1 MTSRTATAAA
11 LPEHREVA
19 LSGSSRA
26 MDPPRIGEV
35 RASFL
40 QLAERFVPA
49 EATDVR
55 VTYVVALDGHTPTTI
70 QVADGRCLVSPG
82 EPPHHDARLH
92 TDPGTWLDMVAGRV
106 DGIRAFTS
114 GRLQVQGDLQL
125 AVQLETM
132 FTPGPAAHRRLLT
145 RTTPVRGT
153 QIASW
158 IGGEGAPVVLIHG
171 LAASKVTFVPTLDDL
186 ADDHHV
192 HAIDLPG
199 FGRSGKPLPAG
210 RRYSAPWFADRVVE
224 YLDAHGLRDAYL
236 VGNSMGGRVAAEVA
250 LRHPDRVRGLM
261 GLGAAVAF
269 DEWQLARPLL
279 KLLRWQWAAG
289 VPVRLPSRLLHRGIL
304 EMFHDPARVP
314 SENIR
319 AAVDEA
325 QHYLRDPG
333 YRMAVAASA
342 RGLVTDRCYGR
353 TGYWDRLVDLQ
364 VPSLW
369 LYGRSDPLV
378 SHRYGARVADT
389 LPGAEVEVW
398 DDLGHVPQFEL
409 PDRTHAL
416 LRRFIARTEAG
427 R

>member
-1 MTSRTATAAA
+1 MTRRVAAA
-11 LPEHREVA
+11 LPTDLDDA
-19 LSGSSRA
+19 
-26 MDPPRIGEV
+26 RIAAGRGEV

-49 EATDVR
+49 EARGVD
-55 VTYVVALDGHTPTTI
+55 VTYVVDLEGHAPTTI
-70 QVADGRCLVSPG
+70 QVAGGRCLLSPG

-92 TDPGTWLDMVAGRV
+92 TDAATWLDIVAGRV
-106 DGIRAFTS
+106 DGIRAFTT
-114 GRLQVQGDLQL
+114 GRLQVRGDLQH

-132 FTPGPAAHRRLLT
+132 FTTGPEAT
-145 RTTPVRGT
+145 RTTRTRTTRVRGT
-153 QIASW
+153 EIASW
-158 IGGEGAPVVLIHG
+158 VSGAGTPVVLIHG

-199 FGRSGKPLPAG
+199 FGRSGKPLPVG
-210 RRYSAPWFADRVVE
+210 RRYTAAWFADRVVE
-224 YLDAHGLRDAYL
+224 YLDAHGLADAYL
-236 VGNSMGGRVAAEVA
+236 VGNSMGGRIATEVA
-250 LRHPDRVRGLM
+250 LTHPGRVRGVV

-279 KLLRWQWAAG
+279 RLLRWQWAGG
-289 VPVRLPSRLLHRGIL
+289 VPVRIPPSVLHRGIR
-304 EMFHDPARVP
+304 EMFHDPSRVP
-314 SENIR
+314 AENIR

-325 QHYLRDPG
+325 QNYLRDPG
-333 YRMAVAASA
+333 YRMAVVAAT
-342 RGLVTDRCYGR
+342 RGLVTDPTYGR
-353 TGYWDRLVDLQ
+353 RGYWDRLVDLQ

-389 LPGAEVEVW
+389 LPHAEVEVW

-409 PDRTHAL
+409 PERTHARI
-416 LRRFIARTEAG
+416 RRFLGTVEAG

>member
-1 MTSRTATAAA
+1 MTEATANATLPRSIAA
-11 LPEHREVA
+11 SAVPGVA
-19 LSGSSRA
+19 
-26 MDPPRIGEV
+26 EV

-40 QLAERFVPA
+40 QLAERFLPS
-49 EATDVR
+49 EANGLD
-55 VTYVVALDGHTPTTI
+55 VTYVVALEGFTPYTVQI
-70 QVADGRCLVSPG
+70 ARGRCLVSPG
-82 EPPHHDARLH
+82 EPPAHDARLH
-92 TDPGTWLDMVAGRV
+92 TDADTWLDIVAGRL
-106 DGIRAFTS
+106 DGIRAFTT
-114 GRLQVQGDLQL
+114 GRLQVRGDLQL

-132 FTPGPAAHRRLLT
+132 FRPGAEATRRL
-145 RTTPVRGT
+145 RTHRTAVRGT
-153 QIASW
+153 DIASW
-158 IGGEGAPVVLIHG
+158 VGGTGTPVVLIHG

-210 RRYSAPWFADRVVE
+210 RRYTAPWFAARVVE
-224 YLDAHGLRDAYL
+224 YLDAHGIADAYL
-236 VGNSMGGRVAAEVA
+236 VGNSMGGRIAAEVA
-250 LRHPDRVRGLM
+250 LTRPDRVRGLV

-269 DEWQLARPLL
+269 DEWQLAAPLL
-279 KLLRWQWAAG
+279 RLVRWQWAAG
-289 VPVRLPSRLLHRGIL
+289 IPVRLPSSLLHRGVSD
-304 EMFHDPARVP
+304 MFHDPSRVP
-314 SENIR
+314 AENIR

-325 QHYLRDPG
+325 QNYLRDPG

-353 TGYWDRLVDLQ
+353 RGYWERLVGLE

-378 SHRYGARVADT
+378 SHRYGARVRDV
-389 LPGAEVEVW
+389 LPHAEVEIW

-409 PDRTHAL
+409 PDRTHEL
-416 LRRFIARTEAG
+416 IRGFFARTEAG

>member
-1 MTSRTATAAA
+1 MTRRTAAA
-11 LPEHREVA
+11 TLP
-19 LSGSSRA
+19 GT
-26 MDPPRIGEV
+26 PPRLRVPPEVSDV

-49 EATDVR
+49 EARGVDVA
-55 VTYVVALDGHTPTTI
+55 YVVELDDGAAYTI

-82 EPPHHDARLH
+82 EPAEHDARLR
-92 TDPGTWLDMVAGRV
+92 TDPATWLDIVAGRV
-106 DGIRAFTS
+106 DGIRAFTT
-114 GRLQVQGDLQL
+114 GRLRVRGDLQQ

-132 FTPGPAAHRRLLT
+132 FSRGPEATRELRT
-145 RTTPVRGT
+145 RTTAVKGT

-158 IGGEGAPVVLIHG
+158 VGGQGVPVVLIHG

-210 RRYSAPWFADRVVE
+210 RRYTPGWFADRLVE
-224 YLDAHGLRDAYL
+224 YLDAHGLDDAHL
-236 VGNSMGGRVAAEVA
+236 VGNSMGGRIATEVA
-250 LRHPDRVRGLM
+250 LRYPERVRGVV

-269 DEWQLARPLL
+269 DEWQPARPLL
-279 KLLRWQWAAG
+279 KLVRWQWAAG
-289 VPVRLPSRLLHRGIL
+289 VPVRVPSSLLERGVA
-304 EMFHDPARVP
+304 EMFHDPSRVP
-314 SENIR
+314 AENIR

-325 QHYLRDPG
+325 RLYLRDPG
-333 YRMAVAASA
+333 YRMAVAAST
-342 RGLVTDRCYGR
+342 RGLVTDRTYGR
-353 TGYWDRLVDLQ
+353 RGFWDRLAGLR

-378 SHRYGARVADT
+378 SHRYGRRVADV

-409 PDRTHAL
+409 PGRTHAL
-416 LRRFIARTEAG
+416 VRRFLDRTEAG

>member
-1 MTSRTATAAA
+1 MTRRTATPA
-11 LPEHREVA
+11 LPTRPGTIAARPEVA
-19 LSGSSRA
+19 
-26 MDPPRIGEV
+26 DV

-40 QLAERFVPA
+40 QLAERFLPA
-49 EATDVR
+49 EAAGVD
-55 VTYVVALDGHTPTTI
+55 VTYVVALDGFTAYTLH
-70 QVADGRCLVSPG
+70 VADGRCLVSPG
-82 EPPHHDARLH
+82 EPAHADARLH
-92 TDPGTWLDMVAGRV
+92 TDAGTWLDIVTGRI
-106 DGIRAFTS
+106 DGIRAFTT
-114 GRLQVQGDLQL
+114 GRLRVRGDLQL

-132 FTPGPAAHRRLLT
+132 FATGPDAT
-145 RTTPVRGT
+145 RQLRTHTTHVKGT
-153 QIASW
+153 RIASW
-158 IGGEGAPVVLIHG
+158 VGGTGTPVVLVHG

-186 ADDHHV
+186 ADDHQV

-210 RRYSAPWFADRVVE
+210 HRYTAPWFADRLVE
-224 YLDAHGLRDAYL
+224 YLDAHGLDDAYL
-236 VGNSMGGRVAAEVA
+236 IGNSMGGRIATEVA
-250 LRHPDRVRGLM
+250 LRHPTRVRGLV

-269 DEWQLARPLL
+269 DEWQLLRPLL

-289 VPVRLPSRLLHRGIL
+289 VPVRLPTSLLQRGVT
-304 EMFHDPARVP
+304 EMFHDPSRVP
-314 SENIR
+314 AENIR

-325 QHYLRDPG
+325 RLYLRDPG

-353 TGYWDRLVDLQ
+353 RGFWDRLVDLE

-378 SHRYGARVADT
+378 SHRYGTRVADI
-389 LPGAEVEVW
+389 LPNAEVEVW

-416 LRRFIARTEAG
+416 VRRFLARTEAG

>member
-1 MTSRTATAAA
+1 MTRATATTATA
-11 LPEHREVA
+11 LPDHRPS
-19 LSGSSRA
+19 LRRDRLG
-26 MDPPRIGEV
+26 DV

-40 QLAERFVPA
+40 QLAERFVPQEA
-49 EATDVR
+49 EGVR
-55 VTYVVALDGHTPTTI
+55 VTYVVALDGCPPYTI

-82 EPPHHDARLH
+82 EPDDHDARLH
-92 TDPGTWLDMVAGRV
+92 ADPDTWLDIVAGRV
-106 DGIRAFTS
+106 DGMRAFTT
-114 GRLQVQGDLQL
+114 GRLQVRGDLQD

-132 FTPGPAAHRRLLT
+132 FAPGPEASRRL
-145 RTTPVRGT
+145 RSHTTSVRGT
-153 QIASW
+153 EISSW
-158 IGGEGAPVVLIHG
+158 VGGEGVPVVLIHG

-210 RRYSAPWFADRVVE
+210 RRYTAAWFADRVVE
-224 YLDAHGLRDAYL
+224 YLDAHGLHDAYL
-236 VGNSMGGRVAAEVA
+236 VGNSMGGRVAAEVG
-250 LRHPDRVRGLM
+250 LRHPTRVRGIA

-279 KLLRWQWAAG
+279 KLVRWQWAAG
-289 VPVRLPSRLLHRGIL
+289 VPVRLPASLLHRGVS
-304 EMFHDPARVP
+304 EMFHDASRVP

-325 QHYLRDPG
+325 QNYLRDPG

-342 RGLVTDRCYGR
+342 RGLVTDPCYGR
-353 TGYWDRLVDLQ
+353 NGFWERLTDLQ

-389 LPGAEVEVW
+389 LPSAEVEVW

-409 PDRTHAL
+409 PQRTHAL
-416 LRRFIARTEAG
+416 LRRFLARTEAG

>member
-1 MTSRTATAAA
+1 MTRRTSNAT
-11 LPEHREVA
+11 LPERPATIVA
-19 LSGSSRA
+19 PDMAG
-26 MDPPRIGEV
+26 V

-40 QLAERFVPA
+40 QLAERFLPS
-49 EATDVR
+49 EARGVD
-55 VTYVVALDGHTPTTI
+55 VTYVVALEGFSPYTI
-70 QVADGRCLVSPG
+70 HVTDGRCLVAPG
-82 EPPHHDARLH
+82 EPRHHDARLH
-92 TDPGTWLDMVAGRV
+92 TDAPTWLDMVAGRV
-106 DGIRAFTS
+106 DGIRAFTA
-114 GRLQVQGDLQL
+114 GRLQVRGDLQL

-132 FTPGPAAHRRLLT
+132 FSPGPESTRRLRT
-145 RTTPVRGT
+145 HTTPVRDT
-153 QIASW
+153 EVASW
-158 IGGEGAPVVLIHG
+158 VGGEGTPVVLIHG

-210 RRYSAPWFADRVVE
+210 RRYTPAWFADRVVD
-224 YLDAHGLRDAYL
+224 YLDAHDLADAYL
-236 VGNSMGGRVAAEVA
+236 VGNSMGGRVATEVA
-250 LRHPDRVRGLM
+250 LRHPDRVRGIA

-289 VPVRLPSRLLHRGIL
+289 VPVRLPSSVLQRGVT
-304 EMFHDPARVP
+304 EMFHDPSRVP
-314 SENIR
+314 AENIR

-325 QHYLRDPG
+325 QSYLRDAG

-353 TGYWDRLVDLQ
+353 TGYWERLVDLQ

-389 LPGAEVEVW
+389 LPNAEVEVW

-416 LRRFIARTEAG
+416 LRRFFARTEAG